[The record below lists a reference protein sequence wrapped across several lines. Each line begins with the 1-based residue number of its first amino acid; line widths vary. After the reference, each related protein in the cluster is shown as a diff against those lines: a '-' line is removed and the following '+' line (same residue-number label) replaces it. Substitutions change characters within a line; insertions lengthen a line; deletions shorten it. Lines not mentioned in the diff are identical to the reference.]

1 MKKRIHGDP
10 GNSQSVVGRVS
21 RADKKK
27 MVDSI
32 IENMVKNHNPV
43 TEERYRFVLLLY
55 WIRKEHGNHYGFL
68 QPNFICI
75 IFGKMMVSKLQRT
88 DDDIQ
93 KAVNDW
99 CEDPAKATVKYGHIS
114 KWNTSKV
121 TTMKDLFS
129 GKSQFNDDISM

>member
-1 MKKRIHGDP
+1 
-10 GNSQSVVGRVS
+10 
-21 RADKKK
+21 
-27 MVDSI
+27 
-32 IENMVKNHNPV
+32 
-43 TEERYRFVLLLY
+43 
-55 WIRKEHGNHYGFL
+55 
-68 QPNFICI
+68 
-75 IFGKMMVSKLQRT
+75 MMVSNLQRT